1 MWWLRCIAVFLLIH
15 YAWLCDADLEFISV
29 NPSNQRFIDEQGR
42 ERFFHGTNIVVKHFP
57 WHPKT
62 EGFSPESYSE
72 QDMQLL
78 QSLGLN
84 VLRLGFMWPGV
95 EPRRG
100 YYNETYLKVVESMV
114 KLSAKYGIYVLLD
127 MHQDVMSRKFCVEG
141 FPDWAA
147 NPGNARKF
155 PEPIHAPF
163 SLDPETNYPSDEDCA
178 KFAWATYYFSEAACV
193 AFQNLYNNT
202 DGLRDRWAAFWAKG
216 AETFKDYPNV
226 IGYELINEPWAGDIY
241 ADPLLMVPK
250 IADRL
255 NLAPAYEVL
264 SRAIRAIDDRHCIF
278 FEPVTWDDYG
288 VGFEEV
294 PGGPDYK
301 NRSVLSY
308 HYYHLPTGPS
318 GPVDI
323 NFQVRQDDLKRLK
336 CGGMLTEFLTSAGNL
351 SSTLKTMSV
360 ADKYLQ
366 SWIGWDYKPYY
377 PPHRHI
383 PHKRPSLWNEQGP
396 DPIYVQNTSRTYPQ
410 AVAGHAKSYSFDPAT
425 LEFHLTY
432 DISSACSSKLT
443 EIYFNQEQYN
453 AIGGGFL
460 VSVEPKSSVKWS
472 SPSKNIVHIEHML
485 ESGTIKVTMIPGQDG
500 TQNYSSLL

>member
-1 MWWLRCIAVFLLIH
+1 MGSLNSIVFVLVLS
-15 YAWLCDADLEFISV
+15 AWFCNADLDFIRVDPTS
-29 NPSNQRFIDEQGR
+29 QRFLDDQNR

-57 WHPKT
+57 WHPNP
-62 EGFSPESYSE
+62 EGFAPDSYSE

-84 VLRLGFMWPGV
+84 VVRLGYMWPGV

-100 YYNETYLKVVESMV
+100 EYNDTYLKVVEKMV
-114 KLSAKYGIYVLLD
+114 SLSAKYGIYVLLD

-141 FPDWAA
+141 FADWAA
-147 NPGNARKF
+147 NPGNARNF

-163 SLDPETNYPSDEDCA
+163 KVDPQTSYPTDEDCA
-178 KFAWATYYFSEAACV
+178 KFQWATYYFSEAACV

-202 DGLRDRWAAFWAKG
+202 DGLRDSWAAFWAKT
-216 AETFKDYPNV
+216 AETFKDYPNI

-241 ADPLLMVPK
+241 ANPLLMVPK
-250 IADRL
+250 MADRM

-264 SRAIRAIDDRHCIF
+264 SKAIRAIDERHCIF

-294 PGGPDYK
+294 PGGADYK

-308 HYYHLPTGPS
+308 HYYHLPTGP
-318 GPVDI
+318 VEI
-323 NFQVRQDDLKRLK
+323 NFAIRQDDLKRLK

-360 ADKYLQ
+360 ADKYLH

-377 PPHRHI
+377 PPNKKVI
-383 PHKRPSLWNEQGP
+383 NKRPSLWNDDGP

-410 AVAGHAKSYSFDPAT
+410 AVAGHALSYSFDPTT
-425 LEFHLTY
+425 LEFHFSYEITAKCT
-432 DISSACSSKLT
+432 SRLT
-443 EIYFNQEQYN
+443 EIYLNIDRYMAVGQGY
-453 AIGGGFL
+453 L
-460 VSVEPKSSVKWS
+460 VSVIPETSKWWTV
-472 SPSKNIVHIEHML
+472 PNKNMIVIQHHI
-485 ESGTIKVTMIPGQDG
+485 STGTIDVIIIPGRD
-500 TQNYSSLL
+500 N